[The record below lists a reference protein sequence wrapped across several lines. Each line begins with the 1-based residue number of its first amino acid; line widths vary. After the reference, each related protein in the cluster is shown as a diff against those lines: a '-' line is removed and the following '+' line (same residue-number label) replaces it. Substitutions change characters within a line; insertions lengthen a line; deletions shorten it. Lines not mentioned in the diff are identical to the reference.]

1 MLMSL
6 KTKFSTFT
14 TATSNCWNA
23 VTEHSM
29 NEKVMRAIKKP
40 DSAIIEGQRIYYNH
54 IRPHQGLNGKTPAE
68 AAGLEPHSGPNK
80 WLDLIQDANRKV
92 RPTSI

>member
-1 MLMSL
+1 MMSL
-6 KTKFSTFT
+6 KTKFSAFT

-40 DSAIIEGQRIYYNH
+40 DSPMIEGQRIYYNH
-54 IRPHQGLNGKTPAE
+54 IRPHQALNGKTPAE
-68 AAGLEPHSGPNK
+68 AAGLDQPAEGNK
-80 WLDLIQDANRKV
+80 WEPLIKRAVNA
-92 RPTSI
+92 SIR